1 MRGSYVVE
9 KVSMELDQVDRRI
22 IRLLVE
28 DASLTNNEL
37 AARVGLSPA
46 PLSRRLARLYAAGVI
61 RQTVVVD
68 PKAAGIGFQAF
79 VEVTLERTASKVGH
93 RFIELISRMP
103 EVVECHTVAGDFDF
117 LLKIAVRDVA
127 DYKPLLWSEFEQIA
141 EIKTLRSTIL
151 LDSPKMSAATLGDGR

>member
-1 MRGSYVVE
+1 METERT
-9 KVSMELDQVDRRI
+9 ELDATDRRI

-28 DASLTNNEL
+28 DASLSNNEL

-46 PLSRRLARLYAAGVI
+46 PLSRRLARLYSTGVI

-68 PKAAGIGFQAF
+68 PKALGIGFQAF
-79 VEVTLERTASKVGH
+79 VEVTLERTASKVGQ
-93 RFIELISRMP
+93 RFIELVSRIP

-127 DYKPLLWSEFEQIA
+127 DYKRLLWSEFEQIA

-151 LDSPKMSAATLGDGR
+151 LDSPKTATGVLP